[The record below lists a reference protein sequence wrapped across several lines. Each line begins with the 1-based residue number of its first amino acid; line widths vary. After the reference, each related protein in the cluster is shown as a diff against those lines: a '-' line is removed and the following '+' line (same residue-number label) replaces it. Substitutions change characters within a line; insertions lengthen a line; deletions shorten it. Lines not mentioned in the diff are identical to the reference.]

1 MHLDIWSISMAR
13 SLRFASRIYSCNN
26 QVPLVY
32 HRSVDSERVNM
43 AFLRSGN
50 MVATALVLVVA
61 WALMK
66 VNENP

>member
-1 MHLDIWSISMAR
+1 
-13 SLRFASRIYSCNN
+13 
-26 QVPLVY
+26 
-32 HRSVDSERVNM
+32 M